1 MALRMI
7 LNRRKQEQTR
17 ARLAEIGRKETEL
30 RARRAA
36 LKKREDELEKALDEL
51 DDAASEADKQA
62 IEAET
67 DQFTADDTALTA
79 EEQQV
84 KQDRIEAEK
93 ELADLAK
100 EMIELEAQQTAAE
113 QAAAEEEQTPAD
125 DENEEENRSMNKM
138 TRSRRFDRMSGQQRS
153 AIVAR
158 KDVKDFLTRVRA
170 MKGQTR
176 AVTGA
181 ELLIPTVVLDL
192 VRPKVEEA
200 SKLMKHVRVRHVPG
214 KARQNVMGT
223 IPEAV
228 WTEMVANINEVAL
241 AFNGVEMD
249 GYKVAAYVPVPNSIL
264 EDTSDVAL
272 ASEIIDALGRA
283 IGLALDKAILY
294 GTGTR
299 MPQGIVTRLAQ
310 AEKPADYS
318 DDARAWADLHTSN
331 IVSIAASKKG
341 VTLFQEI
348 ITASGSAK
356 GRYASGERFFA
367 MNEVTFN
374 KLQAEALNI
383 NAAGMMVSAM
393 EHTMPVIGGAV
404 EELEFIPDNVII
416 GGYGEL
422 YLLCE
427 RAGTAIAVSDQYR
440 FIEDQ
445 TVYRATARYDGMPVI
460 AEGFVA
466 IGLGGV
472 TPAADAVTFAEDKA
486 NKAATEGKE

>member
-7 LNRRKQEQTR
+7 LNRRKQEQVR
-17 ARLAEIGRKETEL
+17 ARLETVKQKEGEL
-30 RARRAA
+30 RTRRAA
-36 LKKREDELEKALDEL
+36 LKKREEELEKALNEL
-51 DDAASEADKQA
+51 DEAASEADQQA

-67 DQFTADDTALTA
+67 EQFTADDTALT
-79 EEQQV
+79 
-84 KQDRIEAEK
+84 
-93 ELADLAK
+93 
-100 EMIELEAQQTAAE
+100 
-113 QAAAEEEQTPAD
+113 EEEQNAAD
-125 DENEEENRSMNKM
+125 DENEEENRSMNRRM
-138 TRSRRFDRMSGQQRS
+138 TTRGSRFDRMSSQQRG

-158 KDVKDFLTRVRA
+158 KEVKDFLTRVRA

-192 VRPKVEEA
+192 VRPKVEET

-228 WTEMVANINEVAL
+228 WTEMVANINE
-241 AFNGVEMD
+241 MD

-264 EDTSDVAL
+264 EDASDVAL
-272 ASEIIDALGRA
+272 AGEIIDALGRA

-299 MPQGIVTRLAQ
+299 MPLGIVTRLAQ
-310 AEKPADYS
+310 DVKPSTYS
-318 DDARAWADLHTSN
+318 DDARAWEDLHTTN
-331 IVSIAASKKG
+331 MVSIADSKKG
-341 VTLFQEI
+341 VALFQAI
-348 ITASGSAK
+348 ITASGKAK
-356 GRYASGERFFA
+356 GKYAGGERFFA

-374 KLQAEALNI
+374 RLQAEALNI

-393 EHTMPVIGGAV
+393 EHTMPVLGGAV

-427 RAGTAIAVSDQYR
+427 RAGTDIAVSDQYR

-460 AEGFVA
+460 AEGFVV
-466 IGLGGV
+466 IGLSGA
-472 TPAADAVTFAEDKA
+472 TPTADAVTFTEDKA
-486 NKAATEGKE
+486 NKGTAKE